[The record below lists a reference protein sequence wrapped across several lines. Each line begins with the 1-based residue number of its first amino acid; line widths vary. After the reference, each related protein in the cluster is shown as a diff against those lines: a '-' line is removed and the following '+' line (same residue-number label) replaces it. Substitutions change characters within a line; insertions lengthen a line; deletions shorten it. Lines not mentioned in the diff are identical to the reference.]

1 MVMMNVWCI
10 TTADVS
16 LQQIDEMEEHC
27 QIEELGENI
36 YHEYFVY
43 VMEME
48 GLAYPSN
55 EREALTLYQRLTE
68 LQDV

>member
-1 MVMMNVWCI
+1 MCR
-10 TTADVS
+10 S
-16 LQQIDEMEEHC
+16 QQQIDEIEEHC

-43 VMEME
+43 VLEME

-55 EREALTLYQRLTE
+55 EREALTLYLYQRLTE
-68 LQDV
+68 LQNV